1 MRSIK
6 AKLVLL
12 GLLSVLGT
20 LVVTAGLLI
29 VSKQQ
34 LFEGRELKTRHL
46 VEVATGLADH
56 YFRMSQAGQLS
67 EAEAKRQAIAAI
79 KALRYEE
86 KEYFW
91 INDMKP
97 VMVMHPFKPELD
109 GKDLADFKDPDGK
122 LLFVEFVNMVKA
134 HGAGMVAYKWPKP
147 GASAPVQKISY
158 VKGFAP
164 WGWVIGSGI
173 YTDDVN
179 TVFLNELLVSGGVVL
194 VGLLLLGGF
203 GWVTI
208 RSIVQPLSQMVSQ
221 AKRAVEQ
228 NDFTVRVAAG
238 SGDEIAVAA
247 DAFNDLLGKLRSVT
261 MESKEASDAFMRAS
275 STLSGSS
282 RQLSAGA
289 HEQSSAAS
297 SVAASIE
304 EISVAISETA
314 EHARDVEATV
324 DTARQESERAIAI
337 TQKTMANIDHVAAS
351 IRTSSDNVQELLERS
366 KQISGIVNVIKE
378 IADQTNLLAL
388 NAAIEAARAGEQ
400 GRGFAV
406 VADEVRK
413 LAERTTVSTQEISGL
428 IGTIQ
433 SQISDT
439 VQSMH
444 SADEDVAASVA
455 MASEAGEILQRAMES
470 SIHINERVSDIT
482 HSVREQDAAVRS
494 VAQSIEKIAGMAEQS
509 STAASGNNE
518 IAQQMESQAA
528 NLQRLI
534 SKYRVA

>member
-6 AKLVLL
+6 AKLIAL

-20 LVVTAGLLI
+20 IVVTAGLLFAG
-29 VSKQQ
+29 KQN
-34 LFEGRELKTRHL
+34 LFADRELKTRHL
-46 VEVATGLADH
+46 VEVASELVAH
-56 YFRMSQAGQLS
+56 YHRLSQAGQLS
-67 EAEAKRQAIAAI
+67 EPEAKRQAIAAL

-91 INDMKP
+91 INDMQP

-109 GKDLADFKDPDGK
+109 GKSMADFKDPDGK
-122 LLFVEFVNMVKA
+122 LLFVEFVDVVKKQ
-134 HGAGMVAYKWPKP
+134 GGGMVAYKWPKP
-147 GASAPVQKISY
+147 GAAEPVQKISY

-164 WGWVIGSGI
+164 WGWVIGSGVYI
-173 YTDDVN
+173 DDVN
-179 TVFLNELLVSGGVVL
+179 AVFLRQLTASIGVVT

-203 GWVTI
+203 GWMTI
-208 RSIVQPLSQMVSQ
+208 RSIVVPLTQMVSQ
-221 AKRAVEQ
+221 ATQAVEK
-228 NDFTVRVAAG
+228 NDFTVKVDAG
-238 SGDEIAVAA
+238 AGDEISMAA
-247 DAFNDLLGKLRSVT
+247 TAFNDLLGKLRSVT
-261 MESKEASDAFMRAS
+261 LESKEASDTFIRAANS
-275 STLSGSS
+275 LSVSS
-282 RQLSAGA
+282 RQLSEGAQEQAG
-289 HEQSSAAS
+289 AAS
-297 SVAASIE
+297 SVAANIE

-324 DTARQESERAIAI
+324 DAARQESERAIAI
-337 TQKTMANIDHVAAS
+337 TQKTMSNIDHVAAS

-439 VQSMH
+439 VTSMH
-444 SADEDVAASVA
+444 SADADVAASVA
-455 MASEAGEILQRAMES
+455 MASEAGDILQRAMES

-482 HSVREQDAAVRS
+482 HSVREQDSAVRS
-494 VAQSIEKIAGMAEQS
+494 VAQNIEKIAGMAEQS
-509 STAASGNNE
+509 SAAATGNNE
-518 IAQQMESQAA
+518 TAQQMEAQAA

-534 SKYRVA
+534 SRYKVA